1 MKLGV
6 DYDGETERIGFNPA
20 YILDAPKVVDGEQV
34 RFAFKNANAAARM
47 EDEAGFLYVI
57 MPVLID

>member
-1 MKLGV
+1 
-6 DYDGETERIGFNPA
+6 
-20 YILDAPKVVDGEQV
+20 VDGEQV

-47 EDEAGFLYVI
+47 EDDAGFLYVI

>member
-1 MKLGV
+1 
-6 DYDGETERIGFNPA
+6 
-20 YILDAPKVVDGEQV
+20 VDGEQV
-34 RFAFKNANAAARM
+34 RFAFKNANSAGRL